1 MKLSKIARVLLV
13 SVALLTVGAPI
24 ASAAPGYPQAYW
36 TAQPTDPSQPGQQ
49 APGYGYGYGYGCGCG
64 YYGGYNGN
72 WGW

>member
-24 ASAAPGYPQAYW
+24 ASAAPQAYW